1 MYVNKCGM
9 QRERLLNFKLIIP
22 PEDAERG
29 SSFIMEISAVNDY
42 FDNFANPSMG
52 TLRRLHDLK
61 PNKGK
66 KPDRLFANREIYL
79 SKVEYQLPQQ
89 LNQKNVSENHHL
101 KASNPHLRLHL
112 NNSLQKRKRDGLKEN
127 QDPLLVITRYEQ
139 CYKERT
145 EKSGGTIRIQ
155 GMCPSKLICKI
166 YDAKTVSISFW
177 KTHAGQD
184 KELRTS
190 HLKKTEKDSIINKLK
205 IGVSVDRILE
215 DARKLKD
222 AELQRVNLIGRDEIT
237 YLARK
242 HNIDK
247 RRDSNDKV
255 AVALKVQEWNA
266 NQKNFAFFY
275 KQEGEVHEVLKKE
288 DFALGFMNSVMEEKL
303 KRFSNIICMD
313 GTHGTN
319 RKGLDLTIV
328 LIKDDR
334 NAGFPVAFFLTN
346 RVDQGVQEVFL
357 CKVAHI
363 PLIFYSIM

>member
-1 MYVNKCGM
+1 MVMFSVKCTNALDNQGAVGVFSRKMDTEPSTSTTMYVLC
-9 QRERLLNFKLIIP
+9 
-22 PEDAERG
+22 
-29 SSFIMEISAVNDY
+29 
-42 FDNFANPSMG
+42 
-52 TLRRLHDLK
+52 
-61 PNKGK
+61 
-66 KPDRLFANREIYL
+66 
-79 SKVEYQLPQQ
+79 
-89 LNQKNVSENHHL
+89 
-101 KASNPHLRLHL
+101 
-112 NNSLQKRKRDGLKEN
+112 
-127 QDPLLVITRYEQ
+127 RYEQ

-166 YDAKTVSISFW
+166 YDAGTVSISFW
-177 KTHAGQD
+177 KTHAGHD

-215 DARKLKD
+215 DAKKLKD

-242 HNIDK
+242 HNINK
-247 RRDSNDKV
+247 RRDSNDMV

-266 NQKNFAFFY
+266 NQKNVAFFY

-288 DFALGFMNSVMEEKL
+288 DFVLGFMNSVMEEKL

-334 NAGFPVAFFLTN
+334 NAGFPEAFFLTN
-346 RVDQGVQEVFL
+346 RVDQAVQEVFL